1 MTKHNEGLGV
11 VGGGGGSV
19 GLGLGVLSGSL
30 VCNIGD
36 ISIIAV
42 GRVLDMLDT
51 SIGKSNRVRSGD
63 VAGTIGLLL
72 SVEVGLG
79 VVISDGVGEGV
90 GGDLIGV
97 GLSLVGGGRGV
108 VSGGGVSNDGGGVHS
123 VGNNRGGV
131 NSVSNDGGG
140 VDGVGNGV
148 GDHRGVHSVGNRG
161 VHSVD
166 GVGHGGVDSVGNG
179 VGNHGGV
186 DSVADN
192 GGSVVGGE
200 VASGDD
206 GSSVADSGVVSHIR
220 GGGGSGQAE
229 EGGNDESL
237 KPITC

>member
-90 GGDLIGV
+90 GGNLIGV
-97 GLSLVGGGRGV
+97 GLGLVGGGRGV
-108 VSGGGVSNDGGGVHS
+108 VSGSGVSNDGGGVHS

-131 NSVSNDGGG
+131 DSVSNDGGG

-148 GDHRGVHSVGNRG
+148 GDHGGVDSVGNRG

-179 VGNHGGV
+179 VGNHRGV
-186 DSVADN
+186 DSVGNSRSD
-192 GGSVVGGE
+192 VGGE

-206 GSSVADSGVVSHIR
+206 GSSVAEGGVVRHIS
-220 GGGGSGQAE
+220 GSQAE

>member
-1 MTKHNEGLGV
+1 M

-79 VVISDGVGEGV
+79 VVISDGVGVGV

-97 GLSLVGGGRGV
+97 GLGLVGGGRGV
-108 VSGGGVSNDGGGVHS
+108 VSGGGVNSVVDRGHNHGGVHS
-123 VGNNRGGV
+123 VVDGGH
-131 NSVSNDGGG
+131 NHGG
-140 VDGVGNGV
+140 VDGVVSHG
-148 GDHRGVHSVGNRG
+148 
-161 VHSVD
+161 VD
-166 GVGHGGVDSVGNG
+166 GVV
-179 VGNHGGV
+179 
-186 DSVADN
+186 
-192 GGSVVGGE
+192 SVVTPIRAGSHDGE
-200 VASGDD
+200 E
-206 GSSVADSGVVSHIR
+206 SSS
-220 GGGGSGQAE
+220 
-229 EGGNDESL
+229 DESL
-237 KPITC
+237 KIGEC

>member
-1 MTKHNEGLGV
+1 M
-11 VGGGGGSV
+11 VGGGGGSI

-97 GLSLVGGGRGV
+97 DLSLVGGGRGV
-108 VSGGGVSNDGGGVHS
+108 VSGGGVNSVVDRGHNHGGVHS
-123 VGNNRGGV
+123 VVDGGH
-131 NSVSNDGGG
+131 NHGG
-140 VDGVGNGV
+140 VDGVV
-148 GDHRGVHSVGNRG
+148 SH
-161 VHSVD
+161 
-166 GVGHGGVDSVGNG
+166 GVDSMV
-179 VGNHGGV
+179 
-186 DSVADN
+186 
-192 GGSVVGGE
+192 SVVTPIRAGSHDGE
-200 VASGDD
+200 E
-206 GSSVADSGVVSHIR
+206 SSS
-220 GGGGSGQAE
+220 
-229 EGGNDESL
+229 DESL
-237 KPITC
+237 KIGEC

>member
-1 MTKHNEGLGV
+1 MGVRLGV

-30 VCNIGD
+30 ICNIGD

-97 GLSLVGGGRGV
+97 GLGLVSGGRGV
-108 VSGGGVSNDGGGVHS
+108 IGGGGVDNRGVISGGGVDGVSNDGGVDGVGDS
-123 VGNNRGGV
+123 VVGDSMVGER
-131 NSVSNDGGG
+131 G
-140 VDGVGNGV
+140 VDGVNTVGNNSISSVKSVGGISHDGGV
-148 GDHRGVHSVGNRG
+148 GSEGLALGGGPVLSLVGLAHGLVAHLAVSV
-161 VHSVD
+161 SVD
-166 GVGHGGVDSVGNG
+166 GLVGAIVD
-179 VGNHGGV
+179 
-186 DSVADN
+186 
-192 GGSVVGGE
+192 
-200 VASGDD
+200 
-206 GSSVADSGVVSHIR
+206 
-220 GGGGSGQAE
+220 
-229 EGGNDESL
+229 GGN
-237 KPITC
+237 